1 MRKIIL
7 TVWIENILELLV
19 GCENNNIYESKEN
32 LIKLLKLLALLYKT
46 IPKKIMKTYNTISII

>member
-32 LIKLLKLLALLYKT
+32 LIKLLKLLELLYKT